1 MPWPSID
8 VPLFRPVPWGSL
20 RVRLTL
26 LNSAAVLLAM
36 LILLFAVRVGVR
48 TALFNESEQTLLG
61 EVREVAMS
69 LDDFYPNSGSF
80 VASRDLLIAELRRK
94 AKSHQD
100 RSWFVHLL
108 EGTNTGAQD
117 GTKTLWASDN
127 CPEEI
132 LAEPI
137 DEAVTEKVKRSGR
150 HRWAR
155 RLIDTHGGQKLYVR
169 IGMPDEVIERD
180 VDHLTWF
187 LLPIGI
193 GFTLLTPLAGY
204 WLALRATEPIA
215 GILKTAGRLKPTKL
229 GDRLLTRGT
238 NDELDQL
245 SGTINRLLDQVA
257 RHVEQQQQFVAD
269 AAHELRGP
277 LAAMQNALEV
287 ATAKSRTLDSYQGTL
302 EDALGETR
310 HLTKLANDLLLLAE
324 VGNSLGSVFNQ
335 ACDLSEVVRQ
345 TAAMFGATA
354 EERSIV
360 MTIDAGGEAIVRGD
374 ERQLRQVISNLVD
387 NALRFTPDGGRIDLT
402 VETNRAAH
410 EAIVTV
416 TDSGRGV
423 ESEHLERA
431 FDRFFQADAARDR
444 GDIKRGGGLGLSICR
459 SIVERHGGRIR
470 LDSPGLGLGTTATV
484 IVPLRLVRRT
494 PA

>member
-8 VPLFRPVPWGSL
+8 VPLLRRIPWGSL

-48 TALFNESEQTLLG
+48 TALFNATEQTLLG

-69 LDDFYPNSGSF
+69 LEEYYPSSGSF
-80 VASRDLLIAELRRK
+80 VASRDLLVAELRRK
-94 AKSHQD
+94 AESHRD
-100 RSWFVHLL
+100 RSWFLQLL
-108 EGTNTGAQD
+108 ENNQD
-117 GTKTLWASDN
+117 GTTTVWASDN

-132 LAEPI
+132 LTEPI
-137 DEAVTEKVKRSGR
+137 DEAVKEKVKRAAR

-155 RLIDTHGGQKLYVR
+155 KLIDTIGGQKLYVR
-169 IGMPDEVIERD
+169 IGMPDVVIEKE
-180 VDHLTWF
+180 VDNLTWF

-204 WLALRATEPIA
+204 WLALRATQPIA
-215 GILKTAGRLKPTKL
+215 GILKTAGKLKPTKL
-229 GDRLLTRGT
+229 GDRLMTRGT

-245 SGTINRLLDQVA
+245 SATINRLLDQVA
-257 RHVEQQQQFVAD
+257 RHVERQQQFVAD

-277 LAAMQNALEV
+277 LAAMQNSLEV
-287 ATAKSRTLDSYQGTL
+287 ATSKNRSLDSYQGTI
-302 EDALGETR
+302 EEALGETR

-324 VGNSLGSVFNQ
+324 VGNSLGSVFNEE
-335 ACDLSEVVRQ
+335 CDLGEVARQ
-345 TAAMFGATA
+345 TAAMFGGTA
-354 EERSIV
+354 EERSIEF
-360 MTIDAGGEAIVRGD
+360 TIHTSGEATVRGD

-387 NALRFTPDGGRIDLT
+387 NALRFTPDGGRIALA
-402 VETNRAAH
+402 VESNQAAH

-423 ESEHLERA
+423 EPEHLDRV
-431 FDRFFQADAARDR
+431 FDRFFQANAARDR
-444 GDIKRGGGLGLSICR
+444 SDIKRGGGLGLSICR
-459 SIVERHGGRIR
+459 SIVERHGGRISI
-470 LDSPGLGLGTTATV
+470 DSPGVGLGATVAV
-484 IVPLRLVRRT
+484 IVPLRLVRRK
-494 PA
+494 PL

>member
-8 VPLFRPVPWGSL
+8 VPLFRRIPWGSL

-48 TALFNESEQTLLG
+48 TALFNETEQTLLG

-69 LDDFYPNSGSF
+69 LEEYYPSSGSF
-80 VASRDLLIAELRRK
+80 VASRDLLVAELRRK
-94 AKSHQD
+94 AESHRD
-100 RSWFVHLL
+100 RSWFLQLL
-108 EGTNTGAQD
+108 ENNQDGTNTV
-117 GTKTLWASDN
+117 WASDN

-132 LAEPI
+132 LTEPI
-137 DEAVTEKVKRSGR
+137 DEAVKEKVKRAAK

-155 RLIDTHGGQKLYVR
+155 KLIDTIGGQKLYVR
-169 IGMPDEVIERD
+169 IGMPDVVIEKE
-180 VDHLTWF
+180 VDNLTWF

-204 WLALRATEPIA
+204 WLALRATQPIA
-215 GILKTAGRLKPTKL
+215 GILKTAEKLKPTKL
-229 GDRLLTRGT
+229 GDRLMTRGT

-245 SGTINRLLDQVA
+245 SATINRLLDQVA
-257 RHVEQQQQFVAD
+257 RHVERQQQFVAD

-277 LAAMQNALEV
+277 LAAMQNTLEV
-287 ATAKSRTLDSYQGTL
+287 ATANNRSLDSYQGTI
-302 EDALGETR
+302 EEALGETR
-310 HLTKLANDLLLLAE
+310 HLTKLTNDLLLLAE
-324 VGNSLGSVFNQ
+324 VGNSLGSVFNEE
-335 ACDLSEVVRQ
+335 CDLGDVARQ
-345 TAAMFGATA
+345 TAAMFGGTA
-354 EERSIV
+354 EERSIAL
-360 MTIDAGGEAIVRGD
+360 TIHTSGEAIVRGD

-387 NALRFTPDGGRIDLT
+387 NALRFTPDGGHIALA
-402 VETNRAAH
+402 VESNQTAH

-416 TDSGRGV
+416 ADSGRGV
-423 ESEHLERA
+423 EPEHLERV

-444 GDIKRGGGLGLSICR
+444 SDIKRGGGLGLSICR
-459 SIVERHGGRIR
+459 SIIERHGGRISI
-470 LDSPGLGLGTTATV
+470 DSPGVGLGATVTV

-494 PA
+494 PL

>member
-8 VPLFRPVPWGSL
+8 VPFFRRIPWGSL

-48 TALFNESEQTLLG
+48 AALFNETEQTLLG
-61 EVREVAMS
+61 EVREVAMLLEEFHPS
-69 LDDFYPNSGSF
+69 SDDF
-80 VASRDLLIAELRRK
+80 VAARDLLIAELKRK
-94 AKSHQD
+94 ASSHRD
-100 RSWFVHLL
+100 RSWFLHLL
-108 EGTNTGAQD
+108 D
-117 GTKTLWASDN
+117 GKNTLWASEN
-127 CPEEI
+127 CPPEI
-132 LAEPI
+132 VNLPV
-137 DEAVTEKVKRSGR
+137 DETVTETVKHLGR

-155 RLIDTHGGQKLYVR
+155 QRIETHEGKRLFVR
-169 IGMPDEVIERD
+169 IGMPDAVIEQD
-180 VDHLTWF
+180 VDDLTWF

-204 WLALRATEPIA
+204 WLALRATQPIA
-215 GILKTAGRLKPTKL
+215 GILKTAEKLKPTKL

-245 SGTINRLLDQVA
+245 SATINRLLDQVA
-257 RHVEQQQQFVAD
+257 RHVERQQQFVAD

-277 LAAMQNALEV
+277 LAAMQNSLEV
-287 ATAKSRTLDSYQGTL
+287 ATAKNRSLDSYQGTI
-302 EDALGETR
+302 EEALGETR

-324 VGNSLGSVFNQ
+324 VGNSLGSVFNE
-335 ACDLSEVVRQ
+335 ACDLGEVTLQ

-354 EERSIV
+354 EERSIGL
-360 MTIDAGGEAIVRGD
+360 TIHTNGQAIVRGD

-387 NALRFTPDGGRIDLT
+387 NALRFTPDGGRIDLS
-402 VETNRAAH
+402 VDSNQAAH

-416 TDSGRGV
+416 ADSGRGV
-423 ESEHLERA
+423 EPEDLDRV

-459 SIVERHGGRIR
+459 SIVERHGGRIS
-470 LDSPGLGLGTTATV
+470 LDSPGVGRGATVTV
-484 IVPLRLVRRT
+484 IVPLRLMRRK

>member
-8 VPLFRPVPWGSL
+8 MPVFRRIPWGSL
-20 RVRLTL
+20 RIRLTL

-36 LILLFAVRVGVR
+36 LVLLFAVRVGVR
-48 TALFNESEQTLLG
+48 TALFNETEQTLLG
-61 EVREVAMS
+61 EVREVAML
-69 LDDFYPNSGSF
+69 LDEFQASSED
-80 VASRDLLIAELRRK
+80 VAASRDLLIAELKRK
-94 AKSHQD
+94 ASSHRD
-100 RSWFVHLL
+100 RSWFLHLL
-108 EGTNTGAQD
+108 D
-117 GTKTLWASDN
+117 GRNTLWASEN
-127 CPEEI
+127 CPQEI
-132 LAEPI
+132 VNFPV
-137 DEAVTEKVKRSGR
+137 DESVTETVRHLGR

-155 RLIDTHGGQKLYVR
+155 RRIDTREGKKLYVR
-169 IGMPDEVIERD
+169 IGMPDAVIEQD
-180 VDHLTWF
+180 VDDLTWF

-204 WLALRATEPIA
+204 WLALRATRPIA
-215 GILKTAGRLKPTKL
+215 GILKTAEKLKPTKL

-245 SGTINRLLDQVA
+245 SATINRLLDEVA
-257 RHVEQQQQFVAD
+257 RHVERQQQFVAD

-287 ATAKSRTLDSYQGTL
+287 ATTKNRSLDSYQGTI
-302 EDALGETR
+302 EEALGETR

-324 VGNSLGSVFNQ
+324 VGNSLGSVFNE
-335 ACDLSEVVRQ
+335 ACDLGDVARQ

-354 EERSIV
+354 EERSIGL
-360 MTIDAGGEAIVRGD
+360 TIQTSGQAIVRGD

-387 NALRFTPDGGRIDLT
+387 NALRFTPDGGRIDLS
-402 VETNRAAH
+402 VESNQAAH

-416 TDSGRGV
+416 ADSGRGV
-423 ESEHLERA
+423 EPEHLDRV
-431 FDRFFQADAARDR
+431 FDRFFQAEAARDR

-459 SIVERHGGRIR
+459 SIVERHGGRIS
-470 LDSPGLGLGTTATV
+470 LDSPGVGRGATVTV
-484 IVPLRLVRRT
+484 IVPLRLARRT

>member
-8 VPLFRPVPWGSL
+8 VPLFRRIPWGSL

-48 TALFNESEQTLLG
+48 TALFNETEQTLLG

-69 LDDFYPNSGSF
+69 LEEYYPNSGSL
-80 VASRDLLIAELRRK
+80 VASRDLLVAELRRK
-94 AKSHQD
+94 AESHRD
-100 RSWFVHLL
+100 RSWFLQLL
-108 EGTNTGAQD
+108 ENNQHGTNTV
-117 GTKTLWASDN
+117 WASDN

-132 LAEPI
+132 LTEPI
-137 DEAVTEKVKRSGR
+137 DEAVTEKVKRAAG

-155 RLIDTHGGQKLYVR
+155 KLIDTIGGQKLYVR
-169 IGMPDEVIERD
+169 IGMPNAVIEKE
-180 VDHLTWF
+180 VDNLTWF

-204 WLALRATEPIA
+204 WLALRATQPIA
-215 GILKTAGRLKPTKL
+215 GILKTAEKLKPTKL
-229 GDRLLTRGT
+229 GDRLMTRGT

-245 SGTINRLLDQVA
+245 SVTINRLLDQVA
-257 RHVEQQQQFVAD
+257 RHVERQQQFVAD

-277 LAAMQNALEV
+277 LAAMQNTLEV
-287 ATAKSRTLDSYQGTL
+287 ATANNRSLDSYQGTI
-302 EDALGETR
+302 EEALGETR
-310 HLTKLANDLLLLAE
+310 HLTKLTNDLLLLAE
-324 VGNSLGSVFNQ
+324 VGNSLGSVFNE
-335 ACDLSEVVRQ
+335 ACDLGEVARQ
-345 TAAMFGATA
+345 TAAMFGGTA
-354 EERSIV
+354 EERSIAL
-360 MTIDAGGEAIVRGD
+360 TIQTSGEATVRGD

-387 NALRFTPDGGRIDLT
+387 NALRFTPDGGRIDLS
-402 VETNRAAH
+402 VESDRAAH

-423 ESEHLERA
+423 EPEHLDRV
-431 FDRFFQADAARDR
+431 FDRFFQADVARDR
-444 GDIKRGGGLGLSICR
+444 SDIKRGGGLGLSICR
-459 SIVERHGGRIR
+459 SIIERHGGRISI
-470 LDSPGLGLGTTATV
+470 DSPGVGLGATVRV

-494 PA
+494 PL

>member
-1 MPWPSID
+1 MPWPLID
-8 VPLFRPVPWGSL
+8 VPLFRRIPWGSL

-48 TALFNESEQTLLG
+48 TALFNETEQTLLG

-69 LDDFYPNSGSF
+69 LEEYYPNSSSF
-80 VASRDLLIAELRRK
+80 VASRDLLVAELRRK
-94 AKSHQD
+94 AESHRD
-100 RSWFVHLL
+100 RSWFLQLL
-108 EGTNTGAQD
+108 ENNQDGTNTV
-117 GTKTLWASDN
+117 WASDN

-132 LAEPI
+132 LTEPI
-137 DEAVTEKVKRSGR
+137 DEAVKEKVKRAAR

-155 RLIDTHGGQKLYVR
+155 KLIDTIGGQKLYVR
-169 IGMPDEVIERD
+169 IGMPDVVIEKE
-180 VDHLTWF
+180 VDNLTWF

-193 GFTLLTPLAGY
+193 GFTLVTPLAGY
-204 WLALRATEPIA
+204 WLALRATQPIA
-215 GILKTAGRLKPTKL
+215 VILKTAGKLKPTKL
-229 GDRLLTRGT
+229 GDRLMTRGT

-245 SGTINRLLDQVA
+245 SVTINRLLDQVA
-257 RHVEQQQQFVAD
+257 RHVERQQQFVAD

-287 ATAKSRTLDSYQGTL
+287 ATSKNRSLDSYQGTI
-302 EDALGETR
+302 EEALGETR

-324 VGNSLGSVFNQ
+324 VGNSLGSVFNEE
-335 ACDLSEVVRQ
+335 CDLGEVARQ
-345 TAAMFGATA
+345 TAAMFGGTA
-354 EERSIV
+354 EERSIEL
-360 MTIDAGGEAIVRGD
+360 TFQTSGQATVRGD

-387 NALRFTPDGGRIDLT
+387 NALRFTPDGGRIALA
-402 VETNRAAH
+402 VESNQAAH

-423 ESEHLERA
+423 EPEHLDRV

-444 GDIKRGGGLGLSICR
+444 SDIKRGGGLGLSICR
-459 SIVERHGGRIR
+459 SIVERHGGRISI
-470 LDSPGLGLGTTATV
+470 DSPGVGLGATVAV
-484 IVPLRLVRRT
+484 IVPLRLVRRK
-494 PA
+494 PL

>member
-1 MPWPSID
+1 MPWPLID
-8 VPLFRPVPWGSL
+8 VPLFRRIPWGSL

-48 TALFNESEQTLLG
+48 TALFNETEQTLLG
-61 EVREVAMS
+61 AVREVAMS
-69 LDDFYPNSGSF
+69 LEEYYPSSGSF
-80 VASRDLLIAELRRK
+80 VASRDLLVAELRRK
-94 AKSHQD
+94 AESHRD
-100 RSWFVHLL
+100 RSWFLQLL
-108 EGTNTGAQD
+108 ENNQDGTNTV
-117 GTKTLWASDN
+117 WASDN

-132 LAEPI
+132 LTEPI
-137 DEAVTEKVKRSGR
+137 DEAVKETVKRAAK

-155 RLIDTHGGQKLYVR
+155 KLIDTIGGQKLYVR
-169 IGMPDEVIERD
+169 IGMPDVVIEKE
-180 VDHLTWF
+180 VDNLNWF

-204 WLALRATEPIA
+204 WLALRATQPIA
-215 GILKTAGRLKPTKL
+215 GILKTAGKLKPTKL
-229 GDRLLTRGT
+229 GDRLMTRGT

-245 SGTINRLLDQVA
+245 SVTINRLLDQVA
-257 RHVEQQQQFVAD
+257 RHVERQQQFVAD

-287 ATAKSRTLDSYQGTL
+287 ATSKNRSLDSYQGTI
-302 EDALGETR
+302 EEALGETR

-324 VGNSLGSVFNQ
+324 VGNSLGSVFNEE
-335 ACDLSEVVRQ
+335 CDLGEVARQ
-345 TAAMFGATA
+345 TAAMFGGTA
-354 EERSIV
+354 EERSIEL
-360 MTIDAGGEAIVRGD
+360 TIQTSGQATVRGD

-387 NALRFTPDGGRIDLT
+387 NALRFTPDGGRIALA
-402 VETNRAAH
+402 VESNQAAH

-423 ESEHLERA
+423 EPEHLDRV

-444 GDIKRGGGLGLSICR
+444 SDIKRGGGLGLSICR
-459 SIVERHGGRIR
+459 SIIERHGGRISI
-470 LDSPGLGLGTTATV
+470 DSPGVGLGATVAV
-484 IVPLRLVRRT
+484 IVPLRLVRRK
-494 PA
+494 PL

>member
-1 MPWPSID
+1 MPWPSTD
-8 VPLFRPVPWGSL
+8 APFFRRIPWGSL

-48 TALFNESEQTLLG
+48 TALFNETEQTLLG

-69 LDDFYPNSGSF
+69 LEEFHPNSDDF
-80 VASRDLLIAELRRK
+80 VASRDLLIAELKRK
-94 AKSHQD
+94 ASSHSD
-100 RSWFVHLL
+100 RSWFLHLL
-108 EGTNTGAQD
+108 NGKN
-117 GTKTLWASDN
+117 TLWASDN
-127 CPEEI
+127 CPQQI
-132 LAEPI
+132 VNLPV
-137 DEAVTEKVKRSGR
+137 DETVTETVKHLGR

-155 RLIDTHGGQKLYVR
+155 RRIDTPGGERLYVR
-169 IGMPDEVIERD
+169 IGMPDAIIEQD
-180 VDHLTWF
+180 VDDLTWF

-204 WLALRATEPIA
+204 WLALRATQPIA
-215 GILKTAGRLKPTKL
+215 GILKTAEKLKPTKL

-245 SGTINRLLDQVA
+245 SATINRLLDQVA
-257 RHVEQQQQFVAD
+257 RHVERQQQFVAD

-277 LAAMQNALEV
+277 LAAMQNSLEV
-287 ATAKSRTLDSYQGTL
+287 ATAKNRSLDSYQGTID
-302 EDALGETR
+302 EALGETR

-324 VGNSLGSVFNQ
+324 VGNSLGSVFNE
-335 ACDLSEVVRQ
+335 ACDLGEVTRQ

-354 EERSIV
+354 EERSIGL
-360 MTIDAGGEAIVRGD
+360 TIHTNGQAIVRGD

-387 NALRFTPDGGRIDLT
+387 NALRFTPDGGRIDLS
-402 VETNRAAH
+402 VDSNQAAH

-416 TDSGRGV
+416 ADSGRGV
-423 ESEHLERA
+423 EPEDLDRV
-431 FDRFFQADAARDR
+431 FDRFFQADVARDR

-459 SIVERHGGRIR
+459 SIVERHGGRIS
-470 LDSPGLGLGTTATV
+470 LDSPGVGRGATVTV
-484 IVPLRLVRRT
+484 IVPLRLMRRKT
-494 PA
+494 A

>member
-8 VPLFRPVPWGSL
+8 VPFVRRIPWGSL

-48 TALFNESEQTLLG
+48 TALFNETEQTLLG

-69 LDDFYPNSGSF
+69 LEEFHPKADDF
-80 VASRDLLIAELRRK
+80 VASRDLLIAELNRK
-94 AKSHQD
+94 AASHRD
-100 RSWFVHLL
+100 RSWFLQLL
-108 EGTNTGAQD
+108 DSRATV
-117 GTKTLWASDN
+117 WSSDN
-127 CPEEI
+127 CPQQV
-132 LAEPI
+132 LDLPV
-137 DEAVTEKVKRSGR
+137 DETVTETVRHLGR

-155 RLIDTHGGQKLYVR
+155 RLIETHQGEKLYVR
-169 IGMPDEVIERD
+169 IGMPDKVIEQD
-180 VDHLTWF
+180 VDDLTWF

-204 WLALRATEPIA
+204 WLALRATQPIA
-215 GILKTAGRLKPTKL
+215 GILKTADKLKPTKL
-229 GDRLLTRGT
+229 GDRLVTRGT

-245 SGTINRLLDQVA
+245 SATINRLLDQVA
-257 RHVEQQQQFVAD
+257 RHVERQQQFVAD

-277 LAAMQNALEV
+277 LAAMQNSLEV
-287 ATAKSRTLDSYQGTL
+287 ATAKNRSLDSYQGTL
-302 EDALGETR
+302 EEALGETR

-335 ACDLSEVVRQ
+335 ACDLGEVARQ
-345 TAAMFGATA
+345 TAAMFGGTA
-354 EERSIV
+354 EDRSIEL
-360 MTIDAGGEAIVRGD
+360 TIHTNGEAIVRGD

-402 VETNRAAH
+402 VDTNGAAH

-416 TDSGRGV
+416 TDSGSGV
-423 ESEHLERA
+423 EPEHLERV
-431 FDRFFQADAARDR
+431 FDRFFQAEAARDR

-459 SIVERHGGRIR
+459 SIVERHGGRIS
-470 LDSPGLGLGTTATV
+470 LESPGVDQGATV
-484 IVPLRLVRRT
+484 TVVVPLRLVRRK